1 MSDIVIEDVDSVNI
15 RVRCERSIAKE
26 LSDFFTFKV
35 PGHAYMPAYRKR
47 IWDGQIKLYNMFS
60 QTIYGGLERYVL
72 DFAKERGYSVNRGV
86 REDNPFTSEQVEK
99 YIKEFL
105 KPSLDGKVIDAH
117 EHQINAITHAL
128 QKDRALLVS
137 PTGSG
142 KSLIIYALVRYY
154 LDKIPSDRKI
164 LIVVPTTSLVS
175 QLYSDFDEYSSVSGW
190 KTDRHCHK
198 VMSGLP
204 KDDIKRRV
212 IISTWQSIHT
222 QSKDFFD
229 KFGAVFG
236 DECHLFKAK
245 SLTSIMT
252 KLEKCP
258 IRIGTTGTL
267 DGTLT
272 HRLVI
277 EGLFGPVHQVTKTKI
292 LMKRKLLSDLKI
304 DAILLKHDERIRQEM
319 KRCAYQDEIDY
330 IVTNE
335 ARNEFICG
343 LAANLKGNTLILFQF
358 VEKHGKK
365 LNEMMKMFAPTKK
378 VFFVHGGTD
387 ADQREEIRKIV
398 EGTEDSIIIASY
410 GTFSTGVSIRRL
422 HNIVF
427 SSPSKSRIRVLQSI
441 GRQLRKSE
449 HKDIARLY
457 DLADDISWKKY
468 KNHTLRHFEER
479 LKIYEGE
486 GFEHKIVNIVLKHK
500 EDADVGNRLQS
511 D

>member
-1 MSDIVIEDVDSVNI
+1 MHDIVIEDVDSVNI
-15 RVRCERSIAKE
+15 RVRCERGIAKE

-60 QTIYGGLERYVL
+60 QLIYGGLERYVL
-72 DFAKERGYSVNRGV
+72 DFATERGYTINRGL
-86 REDNPFTSEQVEK
+86 REDNQFTPEVVEK
-99 YIKEFL
+99 YIKDFL
-105 KPSLDGKVIDAH
+105 KPSLDGKPIDAH

-128 QKDRALLVS
+128 KKDRALLLS

-154 LDKIPSDRKI
+154 LDKLPKDRKI
-164 LIVVPTTSLVS
+164 LVVVPTTSLVS
-175 QLYSDFDEYSSVSGW
+175 QLYSDFDDYSSTTGW
-190 KTDRHCHK
+190 NADKHCHK

-222 QSKDFFD
+222 QGKDFFD

-252 KLEKCP
+252 KLENCP

-304 DAILLKHDERIRQEM
+304 DAILLKHEEEVREQM
-319 KRCAYQDEIDY
+319 KRVTYQDEIDF

-335 ARNEFICG
+335 ERNKFICG
-343 LAANLKGNTLILFQF
+343 LASKLKGNTLILFQF
-358 VEKHGKK
+358 VEKHGKV
-365 LNEMMKMFAPTKK
+365 LNKMIQEIAPEKK

-398 EGTEDSIIIASY
+398 EGTDNAIIIASY
-410 GTFSTGVSIRRL
+410 GVFSTGVSIRRL

-449 HKDIARLY
+449 HKDVARLY

-479 LKIYEGE
+479 LKIYESE
-486 GFEHKIVNIVLKHK
+486 GFEHKIINIALK
-500 EDADVGNRLQS
+500 N
-511 D
+511 